1 MRDEWV
7 AYHQNKLSPEMRR
20 KFEENLA
27 TDTAENEA
35 FQKFSQVAEAITSAR
50 PTAPE
55 GYWRNFNVHL
65 MDRIA
70 EKHKPRFSFSW
81 KLAIPAVAT
90 AALALFF
97 LIPRTTDDTS
107 TLHPEVW
114 NDLASSLESMET
126 SSTLE
131 ADADIQIATEDV
143 EETSVTA
150 DEWHDFSNALES
162 VRFSVNESTNNSTV
176 LDKSAK
182 EELLKALDQTSII

>member
-7 AYHQNKLSPEMRR
+7 TYHQNKLSPEARR

-27 TDTAENEA
+27 SDPAENDA
-35 FQKFSQVAEAITSAR
+35 FQKFSHVMEAITTVR

-70 EKHKPRFSFSW
+70 EKRKPRFSFAW

-97 LIPRTTDDTS
+97 LIPRTTDDTA
-107 TLHPEVW
+107 TLYPEVW

-143 EETSVTA
+143 EETTVTA